1 MDSIHRAVRSL
12 ARSPAFSIVTIHT
25 LALGV
30 ATTTAVV
37 SVVDHVLL
45 RSLPFRDAGRLV
57 MLFERDQQGALRIP
71 SAPTARDWRSD
82 PGARTAF
89 EDIAFIRGDGVLLGV
104 GESAERGAAAYVG
117 PEFFPLIGARPLLGR
132 TLVADDH
139 RAGAPPA
146 VVLAFE
152 LWRRRF
158 GGDPS
163 ILGKTIAVDSVPAT
177 IVGVMPNGAT
187 YPDFAS
193 VWESVTQYRHQE
205 ILTRRGLHADSRT
218 IGRLRAGIDSAQAVS
233 ALRSIEARLGQAYPA
248 DQARWSGAM
257 LPLRTAIIGN
267 VSPMLLTLAGAAV
280 VVLLLACA
288 NVGGLLLV
296 RLSTRGRELA
306 VRSALGASR
315 ARLVRHLLGESA
327 VLAAA
332 GGALGTLLAA
342 FAVDLAR
349 ALPST
354 RLPRV
359 QELAVDGRVLLV
371 GVAASA
377 VTLVVFGV
385 WPALRATSASMTEPL
400 RAGVLGSV
408 GVRAESRARRA
419 LVVAQFALALVL
431 LVGAGLLLQS
441 FRRAATVDA
450 GFDPTGVVTVRISP
464 GNGYQKPQDAAAL
477 YQRLIDAARAVPG
490 VVDAAFINHVPFGG
504 ASITTSVEIEGRSG
518 ADTSSNQIFYRTVS
532 DSYARTMRLSM
543 LAGRWF
549 DAGDIRSP
557 GGTFVINETMA
568 KQYWPGASAVGKRI
582 VVRRASQAR
591 ADFGQPISG
600 TVIGVIHDVHQA
612 GLDVPPD
619 PEVYVPYTLETWPW
633 GSLVIRVRSR
643 EQALPALGKAI
654 AAVDPS
660 LLPAGAAG
668 ANAFGSLDQAIA
680 ATLESRKLPMTLV
693 VAFAACALLLAAIG
707 LYGVIAYTVA
717 QRRRELGVRKALGAT
732 DRMIGGLVMR
742 ESLELTALGV
752 VLGCGGAWATA
763 RLIRGLLYDTGTAD
777 PVAYSVTI
785 VLLIGV
791 AVTASW
797 LPARRA
803 TKLDPMEAIRG
814 E

>member
-12 ARSPAFSIVTIHT
+12 ARSPAFSIVAILT

-146 VVLAFE
+146 VVLSFE

-233 ALRSIEARLGQAYPA
+233 ALRSIEARLGHAYPA

-385 WPALRATSASMTEPL
+385 WPALRATSASMTESL

-464 GNGYQKPQDAAAL
+464 RNGYQKPQDAAAL

-568 KQYWPGASAVGKRI
+568 KRYWPGASAIGKRVRFTDQEAWRE
-582 VVRRASQAR
+582 VV
-591 ADFGQPISG
+591 G
-600 TVIGVIHDVHQA
+600 VIGDVKHW
-612 GLDVPPD
+612 GLDAPVNPEMYFPETQYVSQTMTFVIAANSD
-619 PEVYVPYTLETWPW
+619 PA
-633 GSLVIRVRSR
+633 SLATAVRERVRS
-643 EQALPALGKAI
+643 
-654 AAVDPS
+654 VDPNLPVS
-660 LLPAGAAG
+660 GLRTMGDVASASMGSRRAGMLLIVVFGVLALVLAAAG
-668 ANAFGSLDQAIA
+668 IHGVMSH
-680 ATLESRKLPMTLV
+680 LV
-693 VAFAACALLLAAIG
+693 ALR
-707 LYGVIAYTVA
+707 TS
-717 QRRRELGVRKALGAT
+717 ELGVRMTLGASPSSVLGLVL
-732 DRMIGGLVMR
+732 REGALQAAVGLAIGVTGGVLVMR
-742 ESLELTALGV
+742 MFQSMLVGVAPLDPVTLIVTPTAL
-752 VLGCGGAWATA
+752 LATA
-763 RLIRGLLYDTGTAD
+763 LA
-777 PVAYSVTI
+777 AC
-785 VLLIGV
+785 
-791 AVTASW
+791 A

-803 TKLDPMEAIRG
+803 MRIDPAAALRQP
-814 E
+814 